1 MEDIVQNGP
10 KMIYCPAIAIDSITV
25 HHTFGK
31 LAVTPLGEPEI
42 LCGIARRVGYTDGSN
57 TALALYRLKIKIQG
71 QRIYVTLPSLFV
83 VVGGIFLD
91 YEHWLAQQKQ
101 GEATIIAKEDNPTR
115 YGGYKDNDT
124 SL

>member
-1 MEDIVQNGP
+1 MKDIIQNRQ

-31 LAVTPLGEPEI
+31 LAVTPFGEPEAQ
-42 LCGIARRVGYTDGSN
+42 CGIARRVGYTDGSD
-57 TALALYRLKIKIQG
+57 TALALYRLKIKIPG

-91 YEHWLAQQKQ
+91 YEHWLAQQGSGKN
-101 GEATIIAKEDNPTR
+101 E
-115 YGGYKDNDT
+115 
-124 SL
+124 

>member
-1 MEDIVQNGP
+1 MKDIIQNGQ
-10 KMIYCPAIAIDSITV
+10 KMIYCPAIGIDSITV

-31 LAVTPLGEPEI
+31 LAVTPLGEPETQ
-42 LCGIARRVGYTDGSN
+42 CGIARRVGYTNGSD

-91 YEHWLAQQKQ
+91 YEHWLAQQGSGKN
-101 GEATIIAKEDNPTR
+101 E
-115 YGGYKDNDT
+115 
-124 SL
+124 